1 MGRLNMDAVRE
12 DHKDEPVVFPLC
24 EENVP
29 NQRSSSQYM
38 AEWVERAEFPPTTR
52 SLSQDLGVGSAT
64 KDASPRV
71 SKSAPA
77 LSVRSRQSAGGMV
90 SGKLQLQLQL
100 QQLWKR
106 QALEKETR
114 ELEMEIKRQELE
126 LERERRLAE
135 LAERKALQE
144 LEAQLAE
151 AELIEQRGVGC
162 DDQCLSSDDENEG
175 QNVAELP
182 ERDNYSPQRGQRNG
196 VKRNNTKRNNV
207 KRNGVRRN
215 NAKRNNVKRNGAKR
229 DGVKRNNVKRNN
241 VKRNNV
247 KRSNVKRNGVK
258 QDGVKR
264 NNVKRN
270 GVKRNRVKQKGMTWN
285 NVMWNS
291 VKVDVEKRTDLSKGI
306 TKLNHSLQG
315 EEMNNL
321 RKMHHLLNN
330 SFRPIMYP
338 LSTHL
343 AHNNHFEHRHTSRNH
358 SLQCRNI
365 GITNSKTKPEECML
379 VSKVCRVLCQER
391 TAM

>member
-1 MGRLNMDAVRE
+1 M
-12 DHKDEPVVFPLC
+12 
-24 EENVP
+24 
-29 NQRSSSQYM
+29 
-38 AEWVERAEFPPTTR
+38 
-52 SLSQDLGVGSAT
+52 GVGSAA

-77 LSVRSRQSAGGMV
+77 LSVRSRQSAGEMV

-100 QQLWKR
+100 EQLRKR

-114 ELEMEIKRQELE
+114 ELEIKRQELE

-196 VKRNNTKRNNV
+196 VKRNN
-207 KRNGVRRN
+207 
-215 NAKRNNVKRNGAKR
+215 AKRNNVKRNGAKR

-241 VKRNNV
+241 VKR
-247 KRSNVKRNGVK
+247 SNVKQNGVK
-258 QDGVKR
+258 RDGVKR

-291 VKVDVEKRTDLSKGI
+291 MKVDVEKRTDLSKGI

-321 RKMHHLLNN
+321 GKMHYLLNN

-343 AHNNHFEHRHTSRNH
+343 AHNKHFEHRHTSRNH